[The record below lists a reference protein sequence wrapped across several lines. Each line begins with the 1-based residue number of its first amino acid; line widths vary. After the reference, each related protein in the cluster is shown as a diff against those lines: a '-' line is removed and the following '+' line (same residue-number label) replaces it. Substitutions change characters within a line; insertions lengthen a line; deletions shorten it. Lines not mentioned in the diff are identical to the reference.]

1 MEKKYYIQPKM
12 DTMVLPKEVLMDAIG
27 GGLAGSGGGPGVGEG
42 TSNPAPKRVPTL
54 GNDSV
59 QVF

>member
-12 DTMVLPKEVLMDAIG
+12 ETMVVATRELMVPG
-27 GGLAGSGGGPGVGEG
+27 GGSPTNGGMDPN
-42 TSNPAPKRVPTL
+42 SSPMPAPKRVPTL